1 MWSSDDCFFFFTT
14 NWRKF
19 RRRVSLATNYL
30 LYNMTNRKGRKSK
43 VRFRRNLENSG
54 NNSTLVEIL
63 VSILFNPFSQHDIVQ
78 PLFALI
84 SRKLF

>member
-1 MWSSDDCFFFFTT
+1 MIAFFFSPRIGG
-14 NWRKF
+14 NLDVVYRWR
-19 RRRVSLATNYL
+19 RIISD
-30 LYNMTNRKGRKSK
+30 NMTNRKGRKSK

>member
-1 MWSSDDCFFFFTT
+1 MIAFFFSPRIGG
-14 NWRKF
+14 NLDVVYRWR
-19 RRRVSLATNYL
+19 RIISD
-30 LYNMTNRKGRKSK
+30 NMTNRKGRKL

>member
-1 MWSSDDCFFFFTT
+1 MIAFFFSPRIGG
-14 NWRKF
+14 NLDVVYRWR
-19 RRRVSLATNYL
+19 RIVSD
-30 LYNMTNRKGRKSK
+30 NMTNRKGRKSK
-43 VRFRRNLENSG
+43 VRFRKNLENSG

>member
-1 MWSSDDCFFFFTT
+1 MIAFFFSPRIGG
-14 NWRKF
+14 NLDVVYRWR
-19 RRRVSLATNYL
+19 RIVSD
-30 LYNMTNRKGRKSK
+30 NMTNRKGRKSK

>member
-1 MWSSDDCFFFFTT
+1 MLFFFSPRIGG
-14 NWRKF
+14 NLDVVYRWR
-19 RRRVSLATNYL
+19 RIISD
-30 LYNMTNRKGRKSK
+30 NMTNRKGRKSK

-63 VSILFNPFSQHDIVQ
+63 VSILFNPFSEHDIVQ

>member
-1 MWSSDDCFFFFTT
+1 MWSSDDCFFFSPRIGG
-14 NWRKF
+14 NLDVVYCWR
-19 RRRVSLATNYL
+19 RIISD
-30 LYNMTNRKGRKSK
+30 NMTNRKGRKL

-54 NNSTLVEIL
+54 NNLTLVEIL

>member
-1 MWSSDDCFFFFTT
+1 MIVFFFSPRIGG
-14 NWRKF
+14 NLDVVYRWR
-19 RRRVSLATNYL
+19 RIISD
-30 LYNMTNRKGRKSK
+30 NMTNRKGRKL